1 MDFKDLRE
9 GSLPRRIILFVVS
22 LFFVALSLRLSILAG
37 LGTAPGAA
45 FALAMSKIVGMEV
58 SFWVLMVNLLCVAV
72 QIIVL
77 GRKFNPLQLV
87 QVPASLLFSLFV
99 LYVDP
104 LVNWWIAP
112 NYIVRLIQLLIS
124 IFFGALG
131 VLCVVKA
138 GIIRMPMECMFLA
151 LQTKIN
157 LKIGTM
163 KIIYDVIWL
172 VAALA
177 LSFFHLLPKGGITFK
192 SFTDLA
198 GIREGTFIAA
208 FLTGLCMNI
217 LDRLIGNSI
226 LKICRMP
233 VKEKAK

>member
-1 MDFKDLRE
+1 MDLKDLRE
-9 GSLPRRIILFVVS
+9 GSLPRRIILFIIS
-22 LFFVALSLRLSILAG
+22 LFFVALSVRLSIIAG
-37 LGTAPGAA
+37 LGTGPGTA
-45 FALAMSKIVGMEV
+45 FSLAMSKIVGMEV
-58 SFWVLMVNLLCVAV
+58 SFWMLMMNLLCVLV
-72 QIIVL
+72 QILVL

-99 LYVDP
+99 QYVDP
-104 LVNWWIAP
+104 LVNWWVAP

-138 GIIRMPMECMFLA
+138 GIIRMPMENMFLA
-151 LQTKIN
+151 LQTRIN
-157 LKIGTM
+157 LKVGTM
-163 KIIYDVIWL
+163 KIIYDVFWL

-177 LSFFHLLPKGGITFK
+177 LSFFYLMPRGALTFK

-217 LDRLIGNSI
+217 LDRLIGSSI
-226 LKICRMP
+226 LRLCKM
-233 VKEKAK
+233 KEEEKA